1 MSGVASRPWSA
12 SLDQVDPGDIWRK
25 DRDHFLHP
33 WTHFDSFK
41 KDGSLVMGRGE
52 GAYVYDLAGKRYLD
66 GIGGLWCVNVGYGRE
81 EIVAAIAEQARRLAF
96 FSPFVDT
103 TNVPAAELAARLAA
117 LAPGRLN
124 HVFFTCGGSTAN
136 DTAVRLAHYYQS
148 RRGKRQKRHV
158 IARIDSYHGSTY
170 LTGSISGKPGDRSPY
185 LHFIDDWVH
194 HVPSPNAYRRPKGMS
209 EAAFCDQLVREIEDK
224 ILAIGPENVACFLA
238 EPVLGAGGVIV
249 PPAGYHRRT
258 RELCR
263 QYDVLYLSDEVVT
276 GFGRLGHIFASQDVF
291 GIEPDILVTAKGL
304 TSGYQPLGACIFS
317 DEIYEVISAPD
328 PDGWFTNGFTYSGH
342 PVACA
347 AALAN
352 IALIEREDICGHVR
366 RVGPLLE
373 AKVQAL
379 RDLPIVGDVRGS
391 HFMMCVENVADPAT
405 GEPFAEAVNI
415 GKRIADHCERLGL
428 IVRPISPLNII
439 SPPLIL
445 TEAEIEELAALLR
458 QGIEASMRDLEAEG
472 IWRRQG

>member
-1 MSGVASRPWSA
+1 MSQPGIASF
-12 SLDQVDPGDIWRK
+12 DQVDPQDIWRK

-52 GAYVYDLAGKRYLD
+52 GAFVYDIAGKRYLD
-66 GIGGLWCVNVGYGRE
+66 GIAGLWCVNMGYGRE
-81 EIVAAIAEQARRLAF
+81 EIVAAITDQARRLAF
-96 FSPFVDT
+96 FNPFVDT
-103 TNVPAAELAARLAA
+103 TNVPAAELAAQLAA
-117 LAPGRLN
+117 LAPGALN

-136 DTAVRLAHYYQS
+136 DTAVRLIQYYQS
-148 RRGKRQKRHV
+148 RRGKPQKRHL
-158 IARIDSYHGSTY
+158 ISRHDSYHGSTF
-170 LTGSISGKPGDRSPY
+170 LTGSISGKPGDRSPH
-185 LHFIDDWVH
+185 LQFIDDWVH
-194 HVPSPNAYRRPKGMS
+194 HVSSPNVYRRPKGMTVA
-209 EAAFCDQLVREIEDK
+209 EFCDHLIDELEAK
-224 ILAIGPENVACFLA
+224 ILEIGPENVAAFFA
-238 EPVLGAGGVIV
+238 ELVLGAGGVIV
-249 PPAGYHRRT
+249 PPEGYNRRS

-263 QYDVLYLSDEVVT
+263 RYDILYIADEVVT
-276 GFGRLGHIFASQDVF
+276 GFGRLGHMFASRDVF
-291 GIEPDILVTAKGL
+291 GIEPDLLVCAKGL

-347 AALAN
+347 AGLAN
-352 IALIEREDICGHVR
+352 IALMEREDICGHVR

-373 AKVQAL
+373 QRLQAL

-405 GEPFAEAVNI
+405 GEPFPEEVNI
-415 GKRIADHCERLGL
+415 GKRISDHCERLGL
-428 IVRPISPLNII
+428 IVRPIGALNII

-445 TEAEIEELAALLR
+445 GEAEIEALAAILR
-458 QGIEASMRDLEAEG
+458 RGIEATMADLAAEG
-472 IWRRQG
+472 LWRN

>member
-1 MSGVASRPWSA
+1 MSQPGIASF
-12 SLDQVDPGDIWRK
+12 DQVDPQDIWRK

-52 GAYVYDLAGKRYLD
+52 GAFVYDIAGKRYLD
-66 GIGGLWCVNVGYGRE
+66 GIAGLWCVNMGYGRE
-81 EIVAAIAEQARRLAF
+81 EIVAAITDQARRLAF
-96 FSPFVDT
+96 FNPFVDT
-103 TNVPAAELAARLAA
+103 TNVPAAELAAQLAA
-117 LAPGRLN
+117 LAPGALN

-136 DTAVRLAHYYQS
+136 DTAVRLIQYYQS
-148 RRGKRQKRHV
+148 RRGKPQKRHL
-158 IARIDSYHGSTY
+158 ISRHDSYHGSTF
-170 LTGSISGKPGDRSPY
+170 LTGSISGKPGDRSPH

-194 HVPSPNAYRRPKGMS
+194 HISSPNVYRRPKGMTVA
-209 EAAFCDQLVREIEDK
+209 EFCDHLIDELEAK
-224 ILAIGPENVACFLA
+224 ILEIGPENVAAFFA
-238 EPVLGAGGVIV
+238 ELVLGAGGVIV
-249 PPAGYHRRT
+249 PPEGYNRRS

-263 QYDVLYLSDEVVT
+263 RYDILYIADEVVT
-276 GFGRLGHIFASQDVF
+276 GFGRLGHMFASRDVF
-291 GIEPDILVTAKGL
+291 GIEPDLLVCAKGL

-347 AALAN
+347 AGLAN
-352 IALIEREDICGHVR
+352 IALMEREDICGHVR

-373 AKVQAL
+373 QRLQAL

-405 GEPFAEAVNI
+405 GEPFPEEVNI
-415 GKRIADHCERLGL
+415 GKRISDHCERLGL
-428 IVRPISPLNII
+428 IVRPIGALNII

-445 TEAEIEELAALLR
+445 GEAEIEALAAILR
-458 QGIEASMRDLEAEG
+458 RGIEATMADLAAEG
-472 IWRRQG
+472 LWRN

>member
-1 MSGVASRPWSA
+1 MSQPGIASF
-12 SLDQVDPGDIWRK
+12 DQVDPQDIWRK

-41 KDGSLVMGRGE
+41 KDGSLVMDRGE
-52 GAYVYDLAGKRYLD
+52 GAFVYDIAGKRYLD
-66 GIGGLWCVNVGYGRE
+66 GIAGLWCVNMGYGRE
-81 EIVAAIAEQARRLAF
+81 EIVAAITDQARRLAF
-96 FSPFVDT
+96 FNPFVDT
-103 TNVPAAELAARLAA
+103 TNVPAAELAARLAG
-117 LAPGRLN
+117 LAPGALN

-136 DTAVRLAHYYQS
+136 DTAVRLIQYYQS
-148 RRGKRQKRHV
+148 RRGKPQKRHL
-158 IARIDSYHGSTY
+158 ISRRDSYHGSTF

-194 HVPSPNAYRRPKGMS
+194 HVSSPNPYRRPKGMTVA
-209 EAAFCDQLVREIEDK
+209 EFCDHLIAELEAK
-224 ILAIGPENVACFLA
+224 ILEIGPENIAAFFA
-238 EPVLGAGGVIV
+238 ELVLGAGGVIV
-249 PPAGYHRRT
+249 PPEGYNRRS

-263 QYDVLYLSDEVVT
+263 RYDILYIADEVVT
-276 GFGRLGHIFASQDVF
+276 GFGRLGHMFASLEVF
-291 GIEPDILVTAKGL
+291 GIEPDLLVCAKGL

-347 AALAN
+347 AGLAN
-352 IALIEREDICGHVR
+352 IALMDREDICGHVR

-373 AKVQAL
+373 QRLQAL

-405 GEPFAEAVNI
+405 GEPFPEEVNI
-415 GKRIADHCERLGL
+415 GKRISDHCERLGL
-428 IVRPISPLNII
+428 IVRPIGALNII

-445 TEAEIEELAALLR
+445 GEAEIESLAAILR
-458 QGIEASMRDLEAEG
+458 QGIEATMADLAAEG
-472 IWRRQG
+472 LWRG